1 MKRLLVILLLLAM
14 CLSGLAS
21 CNKQK
26 GGDKN
31 SQTSQEGEAGN
42 EASDA
47 VIPLPEANPEWSGRE
62 FSIIYRDSY
71 DYEWV
76 FDETMAGSVINDS
89 IYKRNKAVEDRYDIT
104 FAPISTPNVSFES
117 DFLQPIQIAV
127 SSGEDA
133 YQLAAGMEYRLASVS
148 AYGEFLNWYQ
158 IPNLDLTAAWW
169 DGDFAETSAYNGSTY
184 VMTGS
189 LSLSHLYSS
198 SCVFFNQDM
207 VNSVIEN
214 GAETIYQKVWDGTW
228 TLDAFYEYVQQFTAD
243 NGDDVWDATD
253 TYGYATNVN
262 TGVDAFIFCSEIPL
276 SKRDAD
282 GEITLIPP
290 TEKLINLANKL
301 NLIINT
307 SGNTFIQDAASK
319 EIDPHIGMMLREKA
333 VFTTSY
339 LKKASELRETNI
351 NYGILPY
358 PKWDE
363 AQTEYHSITMDF
375 SSAFAVPRSVEDQE
389 FVGAVLEALAY
400 YSYDYVRDALYSSV
414 LKYRDAKDENSSKC
428 IDIILENPQ
437 YDFAYI
443 YAFSWGDQQGP
454 SALLRTCI
462 KAAKPYI
469 ANAYKSSETRFNT
482 TLTEFLGNFK

>member
-1 MKRLLVILLLLAM
+1 MKKLVVIFLLLAM
-14 CLSGLAS
+14 CISVLAS
-21 CNKQK
+21 CKK
-26 GGDKN
+26 
-31 SQTSQEGEAGN
+31 EP
-42 EASDA
+42 EASNETTDGATTEA
-47 VIPLPEANPEWSGRE
+47 VIPLPEAKEEWGDRE

-76 FDETMAGSVINDS
+76 FDEALAGSVINDA
-89 IYKRNKAVEDRYDIT
+89 IYKRNMAVENRYNIVIN
-104 FAPISTPNVSFES
+104 PISTPNVSFES
-117 DFLQPIQIAV
+117 DFLQPIQTAI
-127 SSGEDA
+127 SSGEDS

-148 AYGEFLNWYQ
+148 TYGDFLNWYQ
-158 IPNLDLTAAWW
+158 IPNLDLTADWW
-169 DGDFAETSAYNGSTY
+169 DGKFAETAAYNGSTY

-214 GAETIYQKVWDGTW
+214 GADAIYQKVWDGTW
-228 TLDAFYEYVQQFTAD
+228 TLDAFYEYVQQFTTE
-243 NGDDVWDATD
+243 NGDEVWDEND
-253 TYGYATNVN
+253 LYGYATNVN
-262 TGVDAFIFCSEIPL
+262 TGVDSFIFCSEIPL
-276 SKRDAD
+276 SSRGDD
-282 GEITLIPP
+282 GEITLLAP
-290 TEKLINLANKL
+290 TEKLINLTNKL
-301 NLIINT
+301 NMIINT
-307 SGNTFIQDAASK
+307 SGDTFIQDADDK
-319 EIDPHIGMMLREKA
+319 VIDPHIGMMLKEKA
-333 VFTTSY
+333 VFTTSF
-339 LKKASELRETNI
+339 LKKASELRETSI

-375 SSAFAVPRSVEDQE
+375 SSAFAVPRAVEDQE
-389 FVGAVLEALAY
+389 FVGAILEAMAY

-469 ANAYKSSETRFNT
+469 ANAYKSSETRFHT
-482 TLTEFLGNFK
+482 TLAEFLGNFK